1 MELSLPKF
9 DIKAV
14 AGVIPAMVTPFDE
27 TEKLDEGRLKALVE
41 FLIERRVDGLYI
53 TGSTGESFLMS
64 PDERKRVVEVTM
76 RAVGGRLPVI
86 AHIGAIGT
94 HSSIDLAQHAEA
106 NGVDAI
112 SSVPPFY
119 WGFSADQIHG
129 YYADITKS
137 TKLPMIAYNVPMAAL
152 GFDIIKRI
160 GTIDGV
166 VGVKYTAT
174 THHEIIR
181 MREEIRKDFIIYS
194 GADEMA
200 MSGLS
205 YGADGI
211 IGSFYNNM
219 PEIWQGIRNAVA
231 AGDLK
236 EAKRLQEIGNAVIF
250 FCLPRGGV
258 AMIKRSMAWLG
269 CDTGYVRR
277 PLGGYID
284 KAAEQRL
291 KDDFRKLRD
300 DRHLEGVAFLDAL

>member
-1 MELSLPKF
+1 LPRF
-9 DIKAV
+9 DIKTV
-14 AGVIPAMVTPFDE
+14 TGVLPAMVTPFDE
-27 TEKLDEGRLKALVE
+27 DEKLDEGRLRALVA
-41 FLIERRVDGLYI
+41 FLIERKLEGLYI

-64 PDERKRVVEVTM
+64 PDERKRVVEVTVK
-76 RAVGGRLPVI
+76 AVDGRLPII

-106 NGVDAI
+106 AGVDAI

-119 WGFSADQIHG
+119 WGFSAEQIEG

-137 TKLPMIAYNVPMAAL
+137 TSLPMIAYNVPMAVL
-152 GFDIIKRI
+152 GFDVIKRI
-160 GTIDGV
+160 ASIDGI

-181 MREEIRKDFIIYS
+181 MKEEIRKDFIIYS

-219 PEIWQGIRNAVA
+219 PEIWQGIRKAVT
-231 AGDLK
+231 AGDIG

-250 FCLPRGGV
+250 FSLPRGGI
-258 AMIKRSMAWLG
+258 ATIKRSMAWLG

-277 PLGGYID
+277 PLGSYID
-284 KAAEQRL
+284 KAAEEKL
-291 KDDFRKLRD
+291 KDEFRRLRD
-300 DRHLEGVAFLDAL
+300 ERQLRGVAFLDAI

>member
-1 MELSLPKF
+1 LPKF
-9 DIKAV
+9 DIKTV
-14 AGVIPAMVTPFDE
+14 TGVIPAMVTPFDE
-27 TEKLDEGRLKALVE
+27 NEKLDEGRLRALIE
-41 FLIERRVDGLYI
+41 FLIERKLEGLYI

-64 PDERKRVVEVTM
+64 PEERKRVVEITVKT
-76 RAVGGRLPVI
+76 AAGRLPII

-94 HSSIDLAQHAEA
+94 HSSIDLAQHAA
-106 NGVDAI
+106 AHGVDAI

-152 GFDIIKRI
+152 GFDVIKRL

-181 MREEIRKDFIIYS
+181 IKQEIRKDFIIYS

-231 AGDLK
+231 KGDLN

-250 FCLPRGGV
+250 NCLPRGGV
-258 AMIKRSMAWLG
+258 AMIKRTMAWMG

-277 PLGGYID
+277 PLGNYID
-284 KAAEQRL
+284 KAAEEKL
-291 KDDFRKLRD
+291 KDEFRKLRD
-300 DRHLEGVAFLDAL
+300 ERQLKGVAFLDAL